1 MHSLYWRIFLGFWV
15 ALALILV
22 GTVTVAVNATAHRT
36 DRPWVQ
42 RGQLYAQ
49 AARAFESGGPE
60 ALRSWLQSLPADPF
74 GRTFVVEPGGRELLG
89 RPLPPSLSRSRDAAA
104 GAIAPIGGALVLVAA
119 GGSTYHVVIGPVRD
133 SPRLFGELELPGV
146 PLTVLAIALGVS
158 AAVCF
163 FLARYLASP
172 VERLRLA
179 TRQLASGDLNV
190 RVLPA
195 LKGRQDDLG
204 LLAADLDTM
213 AERLRLL
220 LETKQQL
227 LHDVSHEL
235 RSPLARLQL
244 ALSLARREDRGD
256 GGVERHL
263 ARIERE
269 AQRLEALIART
280 LKLVRLE
287 RPVHA
292 LEQASVDVGEL
303 LRTIAADVAIEAD
316 AQGCLVQVQAQG
328 PLLVS
333 GDPELLRS
341 AFENVLRNAVRYSP
355 AHATVGITGRRI
367 PEEGQQGELVE
378 VLIRDH
384 GPGVPEKEL
393 GLIFEPFYRVDAA
406 RGHGSTGGE
415 GLGLAIAA
423 RAVAL
428 HGGTIQARNL
438 EAGGLS
444 VTITLPAPYAT
455 RSPRSR
461 RASRIEVKEKS
472 PSTRRSRLSQRSRLV

>member
-1 MHSLYWRIFLGFWV
+1 MTIRSCARCWRSTSPRRGSDDYLAKPFSPRELVARIRAVLRRMPGEGQSASGLILWGPLRLDLRARRADVADRDLELTSAELRILELLVRADTRTVTRDELMTQALGRRLLPTDRSLDTHVSNLRRKLMKHTDRVTLQSVRGSGYAL

-60 ALRSWLQSLPADPF
+60 ALRSWLQSLPAEPF
-74 GRTFVVEPGGRELLG
+74 GRTFVVEPAGRERLG
-89 RPLPPSLSRSRDAAA
+89 RPLPPPLSGSRDTAAA
-104 GAIAPIGGALVLVAA
+104 SGGAIAPIGGALVLVAA
-119 GGSTYHVVIGPVRD
+119 GGSTYHVVIGPVHA
-133 SPRLFGELELPGV
+133 SPRLLGELELPGV

-195 LKGRQDDLG
+195 LRGRQDDLG

-213 AERLRLL
+213 AERLRLQ
-220 LETKQQL
+220 LEAKRQL
-227 LHDVSHEL
+227 LRDVSHEL

-244 ALSLARREDRGD
+244 ALSLARREDGA
-256 GGVERHL
+256 VERHL
-263 ARIERE
+263 ARIECE

-280 LKLVRLE
+280 LKLVSLE

-303 LRTIAADVAIEAD
+303 LRTIVADVAIEAD
-316 AQGCLVQVQAQG
+316 AQGCLVRLQTQG
-328 PLLVS
+328 ALVAS

-341 AFENVLRNAVRYSP
+341 AL
-355 AHATVGITGRRI
+355 
-367 PEEGQQGELVE
+367 
-378 VLIRDH
+378 
-384 GPGVPEKEL
+384 
-393 GLIFEPFYRVDAA
+393 
-406 RGHGSTGGE
+406 
-415 GLGLAIAA
+415 
-423 RAVAL
+423 
-428 HGGTIQARNL
+428 
-438 EAGGLS
+438 
-444 VTITLPAPYAT
+444 
-455 RSPRSR
+455 
-461 RASRIEVKEKS
+461 
-472 PSTRRSRLSQRSRLV
+472 